1 MDSQPEDSLGS
12 VAPDATYVN
21 YLQAG
26 STAREIMLEFGQ
38 YHSGDKSPR
47 IHVRLVTHPGYV
59 EEFLLVMTEALRQHE
74 AAARADSPC
83 PDRVQ

>member
-1 MDSQPEDSLGS
+1 MDSELEDSLGS
-12 VAPDATYVN
+12 AAPGAIYVN

-47 IHVRLVTHPGYV
+47 IHLRLVTHPGYV
-59 EEFLLVMTEALRQHE
+59 EDFLRVMTEALRQYE
-74 AAARADSPC
+74 AAARADSP
-83 PDRVQ
+83 PQERIQ